1 MAADSIQL
9 KDAAEYEVKRELLEG
24 SYPAYKSFKG
34 DMHAGLMPA
43 ALIDDKDLAEDFSS
57 YFFWLFQPHHEEESA
72 NEDAV
77 EAFRNDT
84 LLIWFNGGPGVSTI
98 LCYIVTAS
106 VLQSVCVDSYTLL
119 LPGVMILVLKY
130 GWIDG

>member
-1 MAADSIQL
+1 MMLPARLQIALGAITSSITIRSAIAFQL
-9 KDAAEYEVKRELLEG
+9 KDATEYEVKRELLEE

-43 ALIDDKDLAEDFSS
+43 AFVDDKDAAEDFSS
-57 YFFWLFQPHHEEESA
+57 YFFWLFQPHGKGNA

-84 LLIWFNGGPGVSTI
+84 LLVWFNGGPGVS
-98 LCYIVTAS
+98 
-106 VLQSVCVDSYTLL
+106 
-119 LPGVMILVLKY
+119 
-130 GWIDG
+130 